1 MEKRKYKKYTEEF
14 RCSSAKLAIESDLP
28 ISTTAKNLGVSG
40 VTLHEW
46 IKRYTSNS
54 SGHEPSRLPTQ
65 QIDLLNELNKLKK
78 ENARLKM
85 ERDILKKATAY
96 FASDT
101 L

>member
-1 MEKRKYKKYTEEF
+1 MKKRKVRNYAEDFK
-14 RCSSAKLAIESDLP
+14 RSSAKLAVESDQP
-28 ISTTAKNLGVSG
+28 ISATARDLGVHA
-40 VTLHEW
+40 VTLHGWVKRYYSNPTSSSGSAGDVDALSE
-46 IKRYTSNS
+46 IKRL
-54 SGHEPSRLPTQ
+54 R
-65 QIDLLNELNKLKK
+65 K